1 MASAPRP
8 SDAASASAE
17 PIGPTEDWLGY
28 GQYADSLWARMQL
41 ALSQPWAP
49 GHTPITS
56 RPGADP
62 LVVGVYGEWGV
73 GKSKLLELV
82 YDRAVAENA
91 QRLRQRS
98 QDPEAWAQSP
108 ALHLIVPVW
117 FHPWRYENEP
127 SLAVPLLMHVTEA
140 LQATLKQA
148 ASTTESLRRDLAAL
162 AQAGDEKAKL
172 ASRLFARAKKV
183 VQVAGKVAGNE
194 MVKATAGAAA
204 SLVNAKQLAEGALEW
219 VEETA
224 ERFAGD
230 DEVDGQPEKKA
241 PAEGADKDQG
251 LTPSAST
258 DGRYHYN
265 VQKYLRELSHVT
277 PVLAKRH
284 GQTLR
289 TDVHLRFAVFIDD
302 LDRCLPEN
310 AVAVLELIK
319 TLLNVESFAFMVALD
334 DEVIERGISHR
345 YRDYR
350 FKGAKP
356 EMPITGFEYLEK
368 IVHLPFRLPAL
379 TRSQAE
385 DLLRHREERLL
396 RGSNLP
402 RLWFPESVAPSER
415 GRVSETKDF
424 ETPWVPGM
432 RMPGAPS
439 KLTELLLDSFDAYVP
454 RKLLRTQE
462 LVHQWQRILAERG
475 YPLGINT
482 DALMLLSLA
491 LLQLFAP
498 DVYRLVRR
506 REGVWQEW
514 MNAYRVIA
522 DGHAAVF
529 STSREDAAPHYR
541 LHASNALLYRWAA
554 KGPKAGLPTA
564 TSTRVTSSTAD
575 MPEWAGDLA
584 AWRAALAAAIGSD
597 PVALY
602 AAENHR
608 LPLVLA
614 LGEYFDAQRH
624 AFNPLQMGASLAAL
638 RGSTEGGHDQGLA
651 RYWQMLPDAAGAAT
665 ATQPS
670 SGGDAQAGRRREDLD
685 IGRLLSFI
693 ASSDASARSGLVR
706 ELGLAPGDWLPS
718 RVMPQ
723 VVAATASLPPSE
735 GLALWALLAPH
746 IVPSDLSG
754 QDFSPHWE
762 HLLLEP
768 NAAITHDQLLPALDI
783 LRQHGLL
790 DVLNLS
796 QRTSHFKH
804 AMAAQRDDDQQPAQV
819 RERAAVAVARL
830 GDDRFNFDDAR
841 WGLPTRRHGAQ
852 EDEPI
857 VGFVRCAGLSFTRGE
872 EGESDNPP
880 VEVTLP
886 TFYMARTLTT
896 VAQWAAFMQGGGYD
910 NEAFWPDPQGW
921 AWRLGSFDSTVE
933 SEEYRRWLSERPAGV
948 ARTLPLQW
956 DEQRG
961 QPQHPVWGI
970 NWFEARAYAC
980 WLQKQLQP
988 ELRAVG
994 LTGWQVRL
1002 PTEDQYERAARASSD
1017 NAAHRDRWP
1026 WGDDLSAAA
1035 SHANL
1040 EVTALRHS
1048 SPVGLFAPNPL
1059 GLYDLAGNL
1068 WEWQDNL
1075 KGDPLGSSLVS
1086 RVEPGMAL
1094 TTHERLDQCAV
1105 VAIRGGSWINDPN
1118 GARCAFR
1125 FKLQPGWG
1133 IITAGLRVVL
1143 SLP

>member
-1 MASAPRP
+1 MASASP
-8 SDAASASAE
+8 SSNAASASAE

-28 GQYADSLWARMQL
+28 GPYADSLWARMQL

-91 QRLRQRS
+91 QRLQQRS
-98 QDPEAWAQSP
+98 QDPEAWARSP
-108 ALHLIVPVW
+108 ALHLVVPVW

-140 LQATLKQA
+140 LHATLKQA
-148 ASTTESLRRDLAAL
+148 ASTSESMRRDIAAL
-162 AQAGDEKAKL
+162 AKAGNEQAKL
-172 ASRLFARAKKV
+172 ATRLFTGAKKV
-183 VQVAGKVAGNE
+183 MQVAGKVAGNE

-204 SLVNAKQLAEGALEW
+204 SLVNARQLAEGALEW

-241 PAEGADKDQG
+241 PADGADKDEG
-251 LTPSAST
+251 ITPSASA

-277 PVLAKRH
+277 PALAKRH

-289 TDVHLRFAVFIDD
+289 TEVHLRFAVFIDD

-402 RLWFPESVAPSER
+402 RLWFPEPLAPSER
-415 GRVSETKDF
+415 GRSSETKDL

-564 TSTRVTSSTAD
+564 TSTRVTSSAAD
-575 MPEWAGDLA
+575 VPEWAGDLA
-584 AWRAALAAAIGSD
+584 AWRAALATTIGGD

-651 RYWQMLPDAAGAAT
+651 RYWQMLPDAADATT

-670 SGGDAQAGRRREDLD
+670 SSGDAQAGRRRDDLD
-685 IGRLLSFI
+685 LGRLLSFI
-693 ASSDASARSGLVR
+693 ASTDASARSGLVR

-746 IVPSDLSG
+746 VVPSDLSG

-762 HLLLEP
+762 HLLLDP
-768 NAAITHDQLLPALDI
+768 DAATTHDQLLPALDT
-783 LRQHGLL
+783 LRQYGLL
-790 DVLNLS
+790 DVLNLTN
-796 QRTSHFKH
+796 RTSDFKG
-804 AMAAQRDDDQQPAQV
+804 AMATQRDDAQQPAQV

-830 GDDRFNFDDAR
+830 GDDRFNFDGAR
-841 WGLPTRRHGAQ
+841 WGLPTQRHGSQ

-872 EGESDNPP
+872 KDEDDNPP
-880 VEVTLP
+880 VEVRLP

-910 NEAFWPDPQGW
+910 DEAIWPDPQGW
-921 AWRLGSFDSTVE
+921 AWRLGRFDNAVDNE
-933 SEEYRRWLSERPAGV
+933 DYKRWLAERPAGA
-948 ARTLPLQW
+948 ARSQPRDWYLQLAH
-956 DEQRG
+956 
-961 QPQHPVWGI
+961 PQHPVCGI

-980 WLQKQLQP
+980 WLHRQLQA
-988 ELRAVG
+988 ELTVAG
-994 LTGWQVRL
+994 MAQWQVRL
-1002 PTEDQYERAARASSD
+1002 PTEDQYERAARASTTT
-1017 NAAHRDRWP
+1017 ATHRHRWP
-1026 WGDDLSAAA
+1026 WGDEVATAAN
-1035 SHANL
+1035 HANV
-1040 EVTALRHS
+1040 EITGLRQS
-1048 SPVGLFAPNPL
+1048 TPVGLFAPNPL
-1059 GLYDLAGNL
+1059 GLYDISGNL

-1075 KGDPLGSSLVS
+1075 YKVLRPDALAA
-1086 RVEPGMAL
+1086 RVAAGQAL
-1094 TTHERLDQCAV
+1094 ATHRTLERCDLTAL
-1105 VAIRGGSWINDPN
+1105 RGGSWGDVVHY
-1118 GARCAFR
+1118 ARCAYR
-1125 FKLQPGWG
+1125 IRNLPGNSDRYV
-1133 IITAGLRVVL
+1133 GLRVVL
-1143 SLP
+1143 SLV